1 MVLLIIII
9 TFFFTY
15 FFFFFLSTSTLILR
29 KYVPTS
35 IISILNKDVLVLFKH
50 IQFY

>member
-1 MVLLIIII
+1 MVLSIIII

-15 FFFFFLSTSTLILR
+15 FFFFLSTSTLILR

-35 IISILNKDVLVLFKH
+35 IISIMNKDVLVFKH